1 MKDHYRPQKMALWMN
16 LIPDLQSAAIANQV
30 RRGKIALAAEA
41 AEATDEAMLDYR
53 LFFFRTLHI
62 FSFDKST
69 SLKAFSLTIAS
80 QVFQYLGK
88 KNTILMKNSVEVN
101 VNHFI
106 LFLLR

>member
-1 MKDHYRPQKMALWMN
+1 MVGRSH
-16 LIPDLQSAAIANQV
+16 DLSTI
-30 RRGKIALAAEA
+30 E
-41 AEATDEAMLDYR
+41 
-53 LFFFRTLHI
+53 
-62 FSFDKST
+62 T